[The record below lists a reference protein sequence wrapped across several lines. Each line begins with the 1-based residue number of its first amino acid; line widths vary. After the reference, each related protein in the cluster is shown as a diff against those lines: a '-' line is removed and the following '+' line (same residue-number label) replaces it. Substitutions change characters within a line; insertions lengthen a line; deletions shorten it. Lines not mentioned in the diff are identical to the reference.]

1 MTAPLSQTELERLL
15 SIDEV
20 ADYIGIPKSSLYRW
34 RVSGGGPRAMKV
46 GKHLRFR
53 RSDLEAWLNAQYED
67 ETPGA
72 AAEVVTG

>member
-1 MTAPLSQTELERLL
+1 
-15 SIDEV
+15 
-20 ADYIGIPKSSLYRW
+20 
-34 RVSGGGPRAMKV
+34 MKV